1 MTGGEGTD
9 SGGHATRREFGR
21 ALRTAVRMVRARW
34 VAVVV
39 AMLCVQ
45 AAVITVMPLLTSLVS
60 WSLRRLGVDGVNL
73 YTLETVLSSPT
84 VLLVLVGIA
93 GVATVFVL
101 TELTLFAVI
110 GHLVLD
116 GEPLHF
122 RAVGRRSWQTV
133 RKAAGWQGLLLV
145 PYLTLLLPISGIGFS
160 SVMTERIA
168 LPKFISGELLKT
180 TSGGVLYAVVAALLA
195 YAMLQFILF
204 PALVAGRDTTILQAL
219 VRSARLITWR
229 TLIGLGVILL
239 GAGLLAS
246 LAMTVLGAVGLLP
259 VALAGTHAAAGVV
272 LGLLGLARFVVAGLV
287 TAFAAFVFVAFVR
300 PAQDGAVEVPR
311 AAPAQEPAPT
321 RWTTRTAATCL
332 VVMAGL
338 TAMPQVIA
346 SSEAAVLAEQAEPQI
361 IGHRGYPVEEVENSI
376 AGLRAAET
384 AGADLVETDIQETAD
399 GGWVVMHDVS
409 LERLTGV
416 DQDVYDLTE
425 AEVTALTL
433 RQDGRTAAIPTLAEF
448 VEEADARG
456 IRLLVEVKPHGQ
468 EAPGFARRVTEELAR
483 LDPDHT
489 HMIQSLDRGLIEEIA
504 QLDPQRPTA
513 FVVGFQIGELPQTT
527 TGAVVIEDWSFRDG
541 MLVEAHEQGRDL
553 FVWTVN
559 DLGPLTDYMARGV
572 DGIITD
578 RVTRAVGARE
588 RQDAGP
594 VSFYLE
600 RARGLVAMG

>member
-1 MTGGEGTD
+1 MQV
-9 SGGHATRREFGR
+9 
-21 ALRTAVRMVRARW
+21 LRARW
-34 VAVVV
+34 VAVAV

-45 AAVITVMPLLTSLVS
+45 AALITVMPLLTSLVS

-101 TELTLFAVI
+101 AELTLFAVM
-110 GHLVLD
+110 GHLALD
-116 GEPLHF
+116 GEPLTF
-122 RAVGRRSWQTV
+122 RTVGRRSWETV

-145 PYLTLLLPISGIGFS
+145 PYLTLLLPISGVGFS

-180 TSGGVLYAVVAALLA
+180 TPGVVLYSVVTALLA

-204 PALVAGRDTTILQAL
+204 PALVAERETTILQAL
-219 VRSARLITWR
+219 RRSARLTTWR
-229 TLIGLGVILL
+229 TLIGFGVIVL

-246 LAMTVLGAVGLLP
+246 LGMTLLGAVGLLP
-259 VALAGTHAAAGVV
+259 VALGGTHQAAGVV
-272 LGLLGLARFVVAGLV
+272 LGVLGLARFVVAGLV
-287 TAFAAFVFVAFVR
+287 TAFAAVVFVAFVR
-300 PAQDGAVEVPR
+300 SGREGAVELTR
-311 AAPAQEPAPT
+311 APAAAEPAPS
-321 RWTTRTAATCL
+321 RWTTRAAATFL
-332 VVMAGL
+332 VVMAAL
-338 TAMPQVIA
+338 TALPHVIA
-346 SSEAAVLAEQAEPQI
+346 SRDAAVLAERADPQI
-361 IGHRGYPVEEVENSI
+361 IGHRGYPDQEVENSV
-376 AGLRAAET
+376 AGLRAAEA
-384 AGADLVETDIQETAD
+384 AGADLVETDIQETSD

-416 DQDVYDLTE
+416 NQSVYDLTE
-425 AEVTALTL
+425 AEVTSLTL
-433 RQDGRTAAIPTLAEF
+433 RQDGRTAAIPTLTEF

-456 IRLLVEVKPHGQ
+456 IRLLVEVKPHGR
-468 EAPGFARRVTEELAR
+468 EAPGFARRITEELAR

-489 HMIQSLDRGLIEEIA
+489 HLIQSLDRGLIEQIA
-504 QLDPQRPTA
+504 RLDPQRPSA
-513 FVVGFQIGELPQTT
+513 FVVGFQIGELPRTS
-527 TGAVVIEDWSFRDG
+527 TGAVVIEDWSFREE

-559 DLGPLTDYMARGV
+559 DLGPLSDYLARGV

-578 RVTRAVGARE
+578 QVSRAVDARE

-600 RARGLVAMG
+600 RARGLVAIG

>member
-1 MTGGEGTD
+1 MTRQQSLDTGGRL
-9 SGGHATRREFGR
+9 TRRRFGH
-21 ALRTAVRMVRARW
+21 ALRTAAQMLRARW
-34 VAVVV
+34 IAVFV

-45 AAVITVMPLLTSLVS
+45 AALITVMPLLSSLVS

-73 YTLETVLSSPT
+73 YTVETVLSSPT
-84 VLLVLVGIA
+84 VLLVLIGIA

-101 TELTLFAVI
+101 TEVTLFAVI

-116 GEPLHF
+116 GEPLTF
-122 RAVGRRSWQTV
+122 RTVGRRSWQTV

-145 PYLTLLLPISGIGFS
+145 PYLTLLLPISGVGFP
-160 SVMTERIA
+160 SVLTERIA

-180 TSGGVLYAVVAALLA
+180 TPGFVLYAVLTVLLG

-204 PALVAGRDTTILQAL
+204 PAHVAARDTTILAAL
-219 VRSARLITWR
+219 VRSARMVTWR
-229 TLIGLGVILL
+229 TLIGFGVIVL

-246 LAMTVLGAVGLLP
+246 VAMTLLGAVGLLP
-259 VALAGTHAAAGVV
+259 VSLVGTHAGAGVV

-287 TAFAAFVFVAFVR
+287 TAFAAFVFVAYVR
-300 PAQDGAVEVPR
+300 LVQDGSVDVPGAHAVPGPV
-311 AAPAQEPAPT
+311 AS
-321 RWTTRTAATCL
+321 RWTTRTAATAL
-332 VVMAGL
+332 MVMAGL
-338 TAMPQVIA
+338 TATPHVVA
-346 SSEAAVLAEQAEPQI
+346 SSEAAVLAEQADPQI
-361 IGHRGYPVEEVENSI
+361 IGHRGYPGEEVENSI
-376 AGLRAAET
+376 AGLRAAES

-399 GGWVVMHDVS
+399 GGWVVLHDVS

-416 DQDVYDLTE
+416 DQAVYDLTE

-489 HMIQSLDRGLIEEIA
+489 HLIQSLDRGLIEEVA
-504 QLDPQRPTA
+504 ELDPQRPTA
-513 FVVGFQIGELPQTT
+513 FVVGFQIGELPRTT
-527 TGAVVIEDWSFRDG
+527 TGAVVIEDWSFRDD
-541 MLVEAHEQGRDL
+541 MLVTAHEQGRDL

-559 DLGPLTDYMARGV
+559 DLGPLTDYVARGV

-578 RVTRAVGARE
+578 EVTRAVGARE

-600 RARGLVAMG
+600 RARGLIAIE